1 MFDLKDIKKE
11 EGVDVLLEQEEE
23 ELAKI
28 LSVKYGIR
36 YVNLKTVSINTDALR
51 IIPEEKSRKIKVVV
65 FDILGK
71 KIKVAVISPTN
82 KETQKYLKEL
92 KEKGYTLDVYMISH
106 KSIEKAWN
114 RYSEISYTT
123 KTSAGMIDISTE
135 NIEDIFE
142 KTKNLD
148 DIKKTFQ
155 EILSSDQPH
164 IISRFFEAILAGAL
178 SVKASDIHI
187 EPEESSITLR
197 FRLDGVLVVITEF
210 DSKIYKLLISR
221 IKLIAGL
228 KLNIIQKP
236 QDGRL
241 SIKLKDPKSE
251 TGQRKSIEIRVSVLP
266 GAYGES
272 VVMRL
277 LDPDSISVT
286 IDKLGIEKRLF
297 EIIQREIRRPNG
309 MILNTGPTGS
319 GKTTSLYA
327 FLKTIHST
335 ENKIITIENPIEY
348 HLPGVVQTQINL
360 EKGYTFL
367 EGLKSSLRQ
376 DPDVIMVGEIRDSET
391 AKIAVNSALT
401 GHLVFSTLHTNDA
414 AGTFYRLIDLEIQPS
429 IISTAVN
436 IVIAQ
441 RLVRKPCEFCKKE
454 ILIGGK
460 DKEIISKILN
470 EIDNVNNYTQNIE
483 KMFISVG
490 CDKCNNT
497 GYKGRIGIF
506 EAILVDS
513 ETSKLLEQNPGKN
526 EIKNVFK
533 KQGLLSL
540 AQDGVVKVLTGATT
554 LSEVR
559 RVVDLEETL

>member
-1 MFDLKDIKKE
+1 MFNLKNIKDQKDIL
-11 EGVDVLLEQEEE
+11 VLREQEEE

-28 LSVKYGIR
+28 LSIKYGVR
-36 YVNLKTVSINTDALR
+36 YINLKTVSINTDALR
-51 IIPEEKSRKIKVVV
+51 IIPEKLSRKIKISA
-65 FDILGK
+65 FDKVGK
-71 KIKVAVISPTN
+71 KIKIVVISPQDIEVKN
-82 KETQKYLKEL
+82 YIKKLE
-92 KEKGYTLDVYMISH
+92 EKGYSVITYMVSH
-106 KSIEKAWN
+106 KSLEKTWD

-123 KTSAGMIDISTE
+123 KTTAGMIDISSE

-148 DIKKTFQ
+148 DIKTTFQ
-155 EILSSDQPH
+155 EILKSKQPH

-197 FRLDGVLVVITEF
+197 FRLDGVLIVIVKF
-210 DSKIYKLLISR
+210 DKQIYKLLLSR
-221 IKLIAGL
+221 IKLISGL
-228 KLNIIQKP
+228 KINITKKP

-241 SIKLKDPKSE
+241 SIKLKEKD
-251 TGQRKSIEIRVSVLP
+251 IEIRVSALP

-272 VVMRL
+272 IVLRL
-277 LDPDSISVT
+277 LDPDTISVET
-286 IDKLGIEKRLF
+286 EDLGIEKHLL
-297 EIIQREIRRPNG
+297 EILKKEIHRPNG

-319 GKTTSLYA
+319 GKTTTLYA
-327 FLKTIHST
+327 FLKKIHST

-348 HLPGVVQTQINL
+348 HLPGIVQTQVNIN
-360 EKGYTFL
+360 KGYTFL

-401 GHLVFSTLHTNDA
+401 GHLVFSTLHTNNA
-414 AGTFYRLIDLEIQPS
+414 VGAFYRLIDLGVQPK
-429 IISTAVN
+429 IISSAINV
-436 IVIAQ
+436 VIAQ
-441 RLVRKPCEFCKKE
+441 RLVRKPCEHCKKE
-454 ILIGGK
+454 ILIEGK

-470 EIDNVNNYTQNIE
+470 EIDDVNKYTNNTN
-483 KMFISVG
+483 KMVEIVG
-490 CDKCNNT
+490 CKKCNNT

-506 EAILVDS
+506 EAILVDA
-513 ETSKLLEQNPGKN
+513 ETSKLLEQNPRK
-526 EIKNVFK
+526 EEVKNVFK

-540 AQDGVVKVLTGATT
+540 AQDGIIKVLTKVTT

-559 RVVDLEETL
+559 RVVDLEE

>member
-1 MFDLKDIKKE
+1 MFDLKDIRKE
-11 EGVDVLLEQEEE
+11 KEVEVLLEEEEE

-28 LSVKYGIR
+28 LSIKYGVR
-36 YVNLKTVSINTDALR
+36 YINLKTVSINSDALR
-51 IIPEEKSRKIKVVV
+51 IVPEKISRKIKVIA

-71 KIKVAVISPTN
+71 KIKLAVIAPTEI
-82 KETQKYLKEL
+82 ETQNYIKEL
-92 KEKGYTLDVYMISH
+92 EEKGYVPNIYMISH
-106 KSIEKAWN
+106 KSLGKAWD

-123 KTSAGMIDISTE
+123 KTTAGMIDISTE
-135 NIEDIFE
+135 NVEKIFD

-148 DIKKTFQ
+148 DIKITFQ
-155 EILSSDQPH
+155 ELLKSDQPH
-164 IISRFFEAILAGAL
+164 VISRFFEAILAGAL

-187 EPEESSITLR
+187 EPEEGSITLR
-197 FRLDGVLVVITEF
+197 FRLDGILIVITKF

-221 IKLIAGL
+221 IKLISGL
-228 KLNIIQKP
+228 KLKIVKKP

-241 SIKLKDPKSE
+241 SIKLKEKN
-251 TGQRKSIEIRVSVLP
+251 IEIRVSVLP

-277 LDPDSISVT
+277 LDPDSISVE
-286 IDKLGIEKRLF
+286 IGDLGIEKHLF
-297 EIIQREIRRPNG
+297 EILKREIHRPNG

-327 FLKTIHST
+327 FLKTIHTT

-348 HLPGVVQTQINL
+348 HLPGIVQTQIDV

-414 AGTFYRLIDLEIQPS
+414 AGTFYRLIDLGIQPS

-441 RLVRKPCEFCKKE
+441 RLVRKPCQYCKKE
-454 ILIGGK
+454 VVIEGK
-460 DKEIISKILN
+460 DKEVISRTIN
-470 EIDNVNNYTQNIE
+470 EIDNVNKYTENTE
-483 KMFISVG
+483 KMFIPVG
-490 CDKCNNT
+490 CDKCNNL
-497 GYKGRIGIF
+497 GYKGRIGIY
-506 EAILVDS
+506 EAILVDA
-513 ETSKLLEQNPGKN
+513 ETSKLLEQNPGKDV
-526 EIKNVFK
+526 IKSVFK
-533 KQGLLSL
+533 KQGILSL
-540 AQDGVVKVLTGATT
+540 AQDGIVKVLTGATT